1 MPTISKKIFFW
12 VLLIT
17 LQVLVLYIFLV
28 VADFGLQRYLSYSEE
43 TKVSEAESIE
53 RKRVAEE
60 DRPQRRMAISQGFK
74 PLFYPETVDIYSPL
88 RNLALRLGIAPL
100 APQPNS
106 RLYFCNEGYG
116 LITYSTDRFGFRNQD
131 DAWDKNIDILLIG
144 DSFTH
149 GACVL
154 EKDTIA
160 GFLKAKTNVINLG
173 SYGNHAIHNAAVEK
187 IFIPALKPKKAV
199 LIFHANDNDDGDL
212 ASVYYDQFFKK
223 ETHYFNT
230 LDPIKLSLN
239 PKLIQFYGEADSI
252 INGLLNGE
260 SSPEEYLAKNNGN
273 ELLNKSKK
281 YLHLPTIRKQIQNL
295 FKSSNLNNKL
305 PFSSKLA
312 IDTLIELCKK
322 NGCKPFIAYIP
333 NSEFWRPDSRSPQ
346 YKKLLESYSKELGVN
361 FIDTS
366 KTIELLGIDGYAIK
380 GPHLSP
386 QANQVVAE
394 QLSKQLFSD

>member
-116 LITYSTDRFGFRNQD
+116 LITYSTDRFGFRNQEA
-131 DAWDKNIDILLIG
+131 AWDKNIDILLIG

-273 ELLNKSKK
+273 ELLNKAKK
-281 YLHLPTIRKQIQNL
+281 YLYLPTIRKPIQNL

-346 YKKLLESYSKELGVN
+346 YKKLLEIYSKELGII

-366 KTIELLGIDGYAIK
+366 ASLDLLGQTAYAIK

-386 QANQVVAE
+386 NGNKAIAE
-394 QLSKQLFSD
+394 QISKIITAQ

>member
-1 MPTISKKIFFW
+1 M
-12 VLLIT
+12 LLIT
-17 LQVLVLYIFLV
+17 LQILVLYIFLV

-43 TKVSEAESIE
+43 TKVSEAERIE

-60 DRPQRRMAISQGFK
+60 DRPQRKMAINQGFK

-116 LITYSTDRFGFRNQD
+116 LITYTTDRFGFRNQD
-131 DAWDKNIDILLIG
+131 AAYDKNIDILLLG

-154 EKDTIA
+154 EKDSLA
-160 GFLKAKTNVINLG
+160 GFLKTRANVINLG

-223 ETHYFNT
+223 ETQYFNT

-239 PKLIQFYGEADSI
+239 PKLIKFYGEADSI
-252 INGLLNGE
+252 INSLLNGE
-260 SSPEEYLAKNNGN
+260 SSPEEYLVNNTGN
-273 ELLNKSKK
+273 NLLNKIKK
-281 YLHLPTIRKQIQNL
+281 YLALPTIRKKIQNL
-295 FKSSNLNNKL
+295 FRSSNLNNKL
-305 PFSSKLA
+305 TFSSKLA

-346 YKKLLESYSKELGVN
+346 YKKLLEGYSKELGVI

-366 KTIELLGIDGYAIK
+366 TTIELLGMEGYAIK

>member
-116 LITYSTDRFGFRNQD
+116 LITYSTDRFGFRNQEA
-131 DAWDKNIDILLIG
+131 AWDKNIDILLIG

-273 ELLNKSKK
+273 ELLNKAKK

-346 YKKLLESYSKELGVN
+346 YKKLLEIYSKELGII

-366 KTIELLGIDGYAIK
+366 ASLDLLGQTAYAIK

-386 QANQVVAE
+386 NGNKAIAE
-394 QLSKQLFSD
+394 QISKIITAQ

>member
-1 MPTISKKIFFW
+1 MLTISKKIFFW

-17 LQVLVLYIFLV
+17 LQILVLYIFLV

-88 RNLALRLGIAPL
+88 RNLALHLGIAPL

-131 DAWDKNIDILLIG
+131 AAWDKNIDILLIG

-273 ELLNKSKK
+273 ELLNKAKK

-346 YKKLLESYSKELGVN
+346 YKKLLENYVKR
-361 FIDTS
+361 I
-366 KTIELLGIDGYAIK
+366 
-380 GPHLSP
+380 
-386 QANQVVAE
+386 
-394 QLSKQLFSD
+394 

>member
-1 MPTISKKIFFW
+1 MLTISKKIFFW

-17 LQVLVLYIFLV
+17 LQILVLYIFLV

-88 RNLALRLGIAPL
+88 RNLALHLGIAPL

-131 DAWDKNIDILLIG
+131 AAWDKNIDILLIG

-260 SSPEEYLAKNNGN
+260 SSPEEYLAKNSGN
-273 ELLNKSKK
+273 ELLNKAKK
-281 YLHLPTIRKQIQNL
+281 YLYLPTIRKQILNL

-346 YKKLLESYSKELGVN
+346 YKKLLEIYSKELGII

-366 KTIELLGIDGYAIK
+366 ASLDPLGQTAYAIK

-386 QANQVVAE
+386 NGNKAIAE
-394 QLSKQLFSD
+394 QISKIITAQ

>member
-1 MPTISKKIFFW
+1 MLTISKKIFFW

-17 LQVLVLYIFLV
+17 LQILVLYIFLV

-116 LITYSTDRFGFRNQD
+116 LITYSTDRFGFRNQEA
-131 DAWDKNIDILLIG
+131 AWDKNIDILLIG

-223 ETHYFNT
+223 ETQYFNT

-239 PKLIQFYGEADSI
+239 PKLIKFYGEADSI

-260 SSPEEYLAKNNGN
+260 SSPEEYLVNNTGN
-273 ELLNKSKK
+273 NLLNKIKK
-281 YLHLPTIRKQIQNL
+281 YLALPTIRKKIQNL
-295 FKSSNLNNKL
+295 FRSSNLNNKL
-305 PFSSKLA
+305 TFSSKLA

-346 YKKLLESYSKELGVN
+346 YKKLLEGYSKELGVI

-366 KTIELLGIDGYAIK
+366 TTIELLGMEGYAIK

>member
-1 MPTISKKIFFW
+1 

-17 LQVLVLYIFLV
+17 LQILVLYIFLV

-43 TKVSEAESIE
+43 TKVSEAERIE

-60 DRPQRRMAISQGFK
+60 DRPQRKMAINQGFK

-116 LITYSTDRFGFRNQD
+116 LITYTTDRFGFRNQD
-131 DAWDKNIDILLIG
+131 AAYDKNIDILLLG

-154 EKDTIA
+154 EKDSLA
-160 GFLKAKTNVINLG
+160 GFLKTRANVINLG

-223 ETHYFNT
+223 ETQYFNT

-239 PKLIQFYGEADSI
+239 PKLIKFYGEADSI
-252 INGLLNGE
+252 INSLLNGE
-260 SSPEEYLAKNNGN
+260 SSPEEYLVNNTGN
-273 ELLNKSKK
+273 NLLNKIKK
-281 YLHLPTIRKQIQNL
+281 YLALPTIRKKIQNL
-295 FKSSNLNNKL
+295 FRSSNLNNKL
-305 PFSSKLA
+305 TFSSKLA

-346 YKKLLESYSKELGVN
+346 YKKLLEGYSKELGVI

-366 KTIELLGIDGYAIK
+366 TTIELLGMEGYAIK

>member
-43 TKVSEAESIE
+43 TKVSEAENIE

-116 LITYSTDRFGFRNQD
+116 LITYSTDRFGFRNQEA
-131 DAWDKNIDILLIG
+131 AWDKNIDILLIG

-273 ELLNKSKK
+273 ELLNKAKK

-346 YKKLLESYSKELGVN
+346 YKKLLEIYSKELGII

-366 KTIELLGIDGYAIK
+366 ASLDLLGQTAYAIK

-386 QANQVVAE
+386 NGNKAIAE
-394 QLSKQLFSD
+394 QISKIITAQ

>member
-1 MPTISKKIFFW
+1 MPTISKKNFFW

-17 LQVLVLYIFLV
+17 LQILVLYIFLV

-116 LITYSTDRFGFRNQD
+116 LITYSTDRFGFRNQEA
-131 DAWDKNIDILLIG
+131 AWDKNIDILLIG

-273 ELLNKSKK
+273 ELLNKAKK

-346 YKKLLESYSKELGVN
+346 YKKLLEIYSKELGII

-366 KTIELLGIDGYAIK
+366 ASLDLLGQTAYAIK

-386 QANQVVAE
+386 NGNKAIAE
-394 QLSKQLFSD
+394 QISKIITAQ